1 MKNSAFTGAV
11 PLGHSGNRA
20 RRGRPAGPSGTGRT
34 AGRLVSAGR
43 GLLAVADALPVTVLA
58 VIAGAGSFTHIR
70 DTAAQHGQSGPMS
83 WAVAVCIDLTCVMAA
98 RERQRDK
105 QLGITARRLSW
116 PTAVLAGGVGLSL
129 AANLAQAQP
138 TAWGRIVAA
147 VPPAAFLVAVSMIER
162 RAARRPRPIA
172 GEDGEAG
179 EPSAPGRPSP
189 VPDAGDEAQDGGD
202 EALLTAARRA
212 AAEHQDQHGQPVTRD
227 ALRARLGVSNQA
239 ASELLRQ
246 LRADEGL
253 PPGTSRA
260 A

>member
-1 MKNSAFTGAV
+1 
-11 PLGHSGNRA
+11 
-20 RRGRPAGPSGTGRT
+20 
-34 AGRLVSAGR
+34 VSAGR
-43 GLLAVADALPVTVLA
+43 RLLAAADALPVTVLA

-70 DTAAQHGQSGPMS
+70 DTAAKHGQGGAMS
-83 WAVAVCIDLTCVMAA
+83 WAVAVCVDLTCVMAA

-105 QLGITARRLSW
+105 QAGLPARRLSW
-116 PTAVLAGGVGLSL
+116 PAVVLAGGVLLSL

-162 RAARRPRPIA
+162 RAARRPRPA
-172 GEDGEAG
+172 VGQDGEPG
-179 EPSAPGRPSP
+179 EPSSPGRPSP
-189 VPDAGDEAQDGGD
+189 LPAAGDEAQDGGD
-202 EALLTAARRA
+202 EALLAAARRA
-212 AAEHQDQHGQPVTRD
+212 AAEHQDRHGQPITRD
-227 ALRARLGVSNQA
+227 QLRARLGVSNQA

-246 LRADEGL
+246 LRAGEGV